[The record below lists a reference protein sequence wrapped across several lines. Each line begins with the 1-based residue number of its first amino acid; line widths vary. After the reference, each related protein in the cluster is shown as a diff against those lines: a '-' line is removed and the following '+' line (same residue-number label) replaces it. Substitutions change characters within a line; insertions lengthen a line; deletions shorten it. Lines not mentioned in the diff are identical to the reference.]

1 MLPLFSFFFN
11 DTATTEI
18 YTLSLHDALP
28 ICGAASRS
36 RGVPGNADGVGV
48 LAIVSWI
55 AASIALRGC
64 VAGAWS
70 SKSSERAPS
79 GASLMFT
86 VTGVGKLRAAGRA
99 WTALVSCWA

>member
-1 MLPLFSFFFN
+1 M
-11 DTATTEI
+11 
-18 YTLSLHDALP
+18 
-28 ICGAASRS
+28 
-36 RGVPGNADGVGV
+36 PGNADGVGV

-64 VAGAWS
+64 VGGAWS

-99 WTALVSCWA
+99 WTALVSCSAQSVYSRRS